1 MDEGLMEAAA
11 GREHLLFLL
20 LSVSLAPLSRHP
32 LCETALSDKYGGA
45 LIRCEQTSW
54 QDWRRISATPGQ
66 S

>member
-11 GREHLLFLL
+11 GVERLLF
-20 LSVSLAPLSRHP
+20 LSVSLAALSRHP